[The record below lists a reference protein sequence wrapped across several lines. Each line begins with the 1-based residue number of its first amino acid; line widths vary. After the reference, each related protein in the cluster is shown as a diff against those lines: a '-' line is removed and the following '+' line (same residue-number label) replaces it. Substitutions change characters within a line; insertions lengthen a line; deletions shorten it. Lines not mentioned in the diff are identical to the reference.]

1 MYHFAV
7 VALLALAVLK
17 VADLL
22 EDFVPGLA
30 RVNALLTYVLAVAA
44 AVALDYSLFKGFH
57 IPVRDAWMGS
67 WFTGFIVGSL
77 GVLNDV
83 TVTQA
88 SAVWALKEADPSA
101 GARTLYRRAMR
112 IGRDHIASTVD
123 TLVLAYAGAAL
134 PLLLLFTLASRPIGD
149 VLTGGLVAEEIV
161 RTLVGGIGL
170 VASVPVT
177 TGLAAM
183 VAARRSGEKAAG
195 VSA

>member
-77 GVLNDV
+77 A
-83 TVTQA
+83 TVWRVIFGYLG
-88 SAVWALKEADPSA
+88 SSEGKS
-101 GARTLYRRAMR
+101 
-112 IGRDHIASTVD
+112 
-123 TLVLAYAGAAL
+123 
-134 PLLLLFTLASRPIGD
+134 
-149 VLTGGLVAEEIV
+149 AEE
-161 RTLVGGIGL
+161 RH
-170 VASVPVT
+170 PQRPR
-177 TGLAAM
+177 
-183 VAARRSGEKAAG
+183 VAA
-195 VSA
+195 